1 MENKIEKSNVNQLF
15 ASEGVRKRF
24 EELLGKR
31 APAFITSV
39 LQAVNSN
46 DLLRNA
52 DPMTILN
59 ASATSASMNLPIN
72 QNLGYAYIVPYNV
85 KQSDGSY
92 KTMAQFQMGYKG
104 FIQLAQRS
112 GQFLRIASAPVYE
125 GQLKDVDPLQGYTF
139 DWNARK
145 SDKLVGYVAYFK
157 LINGFE
163 STLFMSTAELEAHGK
178 KYSQTFKKGYGLWA
192 TDFDAM
198 ASKTVLKLL
207 LGKYAPLSIDMQRAV
222 IADQGIINDADSVDV
237 TYVDNEVV
245 EVKKDEERIRLLVN
259 DCNTPDELATLK
271 ETLKNSEVEFTAE
284 MNELFMTKL
293 KSMTNE
299 NGKKSK
305 N

>member
-46 DLLRNA
+46 DMLKDA
-52 DPMTILN
+52 DQMTVLN
-59 ASATSASMNLPIN
+59 AAATAASMNLPIN
-72 QNLGYAYIVPYNV
+72 QNLGYAYIVPYKV

-92 KTMAQFQMGYKG
+92 KNAAQFQMGYKG

-139 DWNARK
+139 DWAGRK
-145 SDKLVGYVAYFK
+145 TDKLLGYVAYFK
-157 LINGFE
+157 LVNGFE
-163 STLFMSTAELEAHGK
+163 STLFMSTAEIEAHGK
-178 KYSQTFKKGYGLWA
+178 RYSQTFKRGFGFWA

-222 IADQGIINDADSVDV
+222 IADQGIINDTETQDI
-237 TYVDNEVV
+237 TYADNEVV
-245 EVKKDEERIRLLVN
+245 EVKKEDERIRLLIE
-259 DCNTPDELATLK
+259 DCKTPDELASLK
-271 ETLKNSEVEFTAE
+271 ETFKDSEVKLTDEL
-284 MNELFMTKL
+284 NELFLTKL

-299 NGKKSK
+299 K
-305 N
+305 